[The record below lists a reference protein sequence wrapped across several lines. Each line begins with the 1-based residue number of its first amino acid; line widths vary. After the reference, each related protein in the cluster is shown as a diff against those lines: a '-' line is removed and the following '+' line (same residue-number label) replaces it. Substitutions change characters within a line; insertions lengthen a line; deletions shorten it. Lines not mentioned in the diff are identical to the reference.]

1 MKKQL
6 PIRRSRFAQNRIA
19 YIIYSNPDGAKKLL
33 DQFGFESPEN
43 IHHRVKA
50 VKELVRRK
58 GRKAI
63 QEVIRLHP
71 DQKAILK
78 VNESARCPACNSPM
92 DSGEDHYC
100 GSCGYHQYTGEEAEA
115 FVNQLV
121 DMNMGELETRFQQ
134 ALNKAQAEPENTTL
148 AEEVQLIWNELKQ
161 RVAADNQE
169 SSPEERELLP
179 SSFVSKQGIMV
190 LGLTLL
196 TGVVVGASIK

>member
-1 MKKQL
+1 MKNQL

-78 VNESARCPACNSPM
+78 VNESSRCPACNSPM
-92 DSGEDHYC
+92 DSVEDNYC
-100 GSCGYHQYTGEEAEA
+100 GSCGHHQYTGEEAEA

-121 DMNMGELETRFQQ
+121 DMNLGELEKYYQR
-134 ALNKAQAEPENTTL
+134 AVSKAQADPENTTL
-148 AEEVQLIWNELKQ
+148 AEEVQHIWNELRQ
-161 RVAADNQE
+161 RLAADDQE
-169 SSPEERELLP
+169 STTEVKEFLP
-179 SSFVSKQGIMV
+179 SSFVSKQGIIV